1 MKLAY
6 PATVTAAE
14 EGGFIVQFV
23 DLLEAF
29 SEGETLEETLENA
42 EDVLSGVLE
51 LKLELEQDIPMPST
65 PKKNQYLIAPRASV
79 QSAALF
85 HLNRNGKSL
94 SEIARNMN
102 TGFAAVKRL
111 ENPRHTPSLRQ
122 LEKAAQALGKK
133 LILSLE

>member
-6 PATVTAAE
+6 PAIVTAAQ

-23 DLLEAF
+23 DLAQAF
-29 SEGETLEETLENA
+29 SQGETLEETLENA

-51 LKLELEQDIPMPST
+51 LKLELEQQVPLPSK
-65 PKKNQYLIAPRASV
+65 PKKNQHVIAPRASV
-79 QSAALF
+79 QSAVLF
-85 HLNRNGKSL
+85 HLNRKGKTL
-94 SEIARNMN
+94 SEIARTMN

>member
-6 PATVTAAE
+6 PATITAAE

-23 DLLEAF
+23 DLPEAF
-29 SEGETLEETLENA
+29 SEGETLPETLANA

-51 LKLELEQDIPMPST
+51 LKLELEHDIPMPSK
-65 PKKNQYLIAPRASV
+65 PKKNQYSIVPRASV
-79 QSAALF
+79 QSAVLF
-85 HLNRNGKSL
+85 HLNRNGKTL

-111 ENPRHTPSLRQ
+111 ENPRLTPSLRQ
-122 LEKAAQALGKK
+122 LEKAAHALGKK